1 MAEDDVK
8 KIFAKNIFRLRKEK
22 GLTQQKLGEGIG
34 LGKTTVS
41 QWESARKLPHAASI
55 EKISGFFSVPKS
67 VLFAEGNDK
76 YISYDKM
83 LSLPIVGKISCGNG
97 SFAYEEIEA
106 FEPTPEAWVRGG
118 EYFYLRAEG
127 DSMINARILN
137 GDLVLIRRQEDIEDG
152 EIGAIVV
159 NDKIYLK
166 RIYKDGNI
174 LSLHSEN
181 TNYPRMSVGE
191 EDEFYIVG
199 KLKKIIINA

>member
-1 MAEDDVK
+1 MVDDDVK
-8 KIFAKNIFRLRKEK
+8 NIFAKNIFRLRKEK
-22 GLTQQKLGEGIG
+22 GLTQQELGDQIG
-34 LGKTTVS
+34 LAKTTVS
-41 QWESARKLPHAASI
+41 QWESAQKLPHAASI
-55 EKISGFFSVPKS
+55 EKISAFFGVAKS

-76 YISYDKM
+76 YLSYGKM

-97 SFAYEEIEA
+97 ALTYEDIEDY
-106 FEPTPEAWVRGG
+106 EPTPEAWVRGG

-137 GDLVLIRRQEDIEDG
+137 GDLVLIRRQEDIENG

-166 RIYKDGNI
+166 RIYKDGNLI
-174 LSLHSEN
+174 SLHSEN
-181 TNYPRMSVGE
+181 TNYPRMSVS
-191 EDEFYIVG
+191 EDDVVYIVG